1 MPGKRQTP
9 TVRLRRLAAE
19 LRSLRETSG
28 LTRGE
33 VVERT
38 GINAATLYRIEHG
51 RVRPQT
57 RTLRTLLDLYG
68 VDQEQQAE
76 LVALLRDARQR
87 GWLHA
92 YQSELPE
99 HYTTYIGFE
108 GEAHSVWNY
117 ESLFVPG
124 LLQTEDYARAVIR
137 GGLPTASRDEVERRV
152 EVRMERQAVLRND
165 NPLNLWSIVDE
176 AALRRQVGG
185 LAVMQAQLH
194 YLMEVPSFRTSRS
207 RSSRSMSAPTRACRA
222 RSSLMQFADAAIPDV
237 IYVDTMAGEL
247 FLEEVASSPVYTR
260 FRASP
265 CGGRQPGRIRV
276 AGDVPH
282 RGDVNER
289 RRCMDELDLSRA
301 QWTKSSHSSGT
312 GQCVEVARNLPGI
325 VAVRDSKNPG
335 GPKLVFTRHDWAA
348 FIYCVKS
355 E

>member
-19 LRSLRETSG
+19 LRSLRAASG
-28 LTRGE
+28 LTRE
-33 VVERT
+33 TIVERT

-68 VDQEQQAE
+68 VEQEQQAE

-137 GGLPTASRDEVERRV
+137 GGLPNASRDEVERRV
-152 EVRMERQAVLRND
+152 EVRMERQGLLHNE

-185 LAVMQAQLH
+185 PEVMQAQFQ
-194 YLMEVPSFRTSRS
+194 YLIEVSELPHVTFQVIPFDAGAHPGMPGSFI
-207 RSSRSMSAPTRACRA
+207 
-222 RSSLMQFADAAIPDV
+222 LLQFGDAAIPDV
-237 IYVDTMAGEL
+237 IYVDSMAGEL
-247 FLEEVASSPVYTR
+247 FLEEVADVRRYR
-260 FRASP
+260 LVFEHLRAVAASP
-265 CGGRQPGRIRV
+265 E
-276 AGDVPH
+276 AS
-282 RGDVNER
+282 
-289 RRCMDELDLSRA
+289 LSLV
-301 QWTKSSHSSGT
+301 TSSIT
-312 GQCVEVARNLPGI
+312 G
-325 VAVRDSKNPG
+325 K
-335 GPKLVFTRHDWAA
+335 
-348 FIYCVKS
+348 
-355 E
+355 

>member
-19 LRSLRETSG
+19 LRSLRASSG
-28 LTRGE
+28 LTRE
-33 VVERT
+33 TIVERT

-68 VDQEQQAE
+68 VDQEHQAE
-76 LVALLRDARQR
+76 LVGLLRDARQR

-108 GEAHSVWNY
+108 GEAQSVWNY

-137 GGLPTASRDEVERRV
+137 GGLPHASRDEVERRV

-185 LAVMQAQLH
+185 PEVMQKQFRHLV
-194 YLMEVPSFRTSRS
+194 EVSELPHVTFQVIPFGAGAHPGMPGSFI
-207 RSSRSMSAPTRACRA
+207 
-222 RSSLMQFADAAIPDV
+222 LLQFGDAAIPDV

-247 FLEEVASSPVYTR
+247 FLEEVA
-260 FRASP
+260 
-265 CGGRQPGRIRV
+265 
-276 AGDVPH
+276 DV
-282 RGDVNER
+282 R
-289 RRCMDELDLSRA
+289 RY
-301 QWTKSSHSSGT
+301 
-312 GQCVEVARNLPGI
+312 
-325 VAVRDSKNPG
+325 
-335 GPKLVFTRHDWAA
+335 KLVFEHLRAVAA
-348 FIYCVKS
+348 SPEASLSLVTSAITGR
-355 E
+355 